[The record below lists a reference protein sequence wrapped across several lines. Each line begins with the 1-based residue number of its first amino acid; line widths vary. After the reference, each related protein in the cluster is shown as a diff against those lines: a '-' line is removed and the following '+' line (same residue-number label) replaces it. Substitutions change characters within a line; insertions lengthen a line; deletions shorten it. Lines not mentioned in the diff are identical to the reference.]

1 MRLTSSGTYAHMTH
15 SPSSGSKINTT
26 TVAFALLLP
35 VTVALGYEYYDLLQK
50 SAKNNVDAVF
60 DRAEQKARTAD
71 WMRKVEILKQ
81 ELDETKTPNARKTM
95 RRSH

>member
-1 MRLTSSGTYAHMTH
+1 MTH
-15 SPSSGSKINTT
+15 SPSSGSKINTS

-35 VTVALGYEYYDLLQK
+35 VTVALGYEYYRLLRGA
-50 SAKNNVDAVF
+50 SKNDVKAVF
-60 DRAEQKARTAD
+60 DRAEQKARMAD

-95 RRSH
+95 RRSR

>member
-1 MRLTSSGTYAHMTH
+1 M
-15 SPSSGSKINTT
+15 
-26 TVAFALLLP
+26 AFALLLP